1 METFSLKPSSAKY
14 GWSSSSSN
22 TTNVSADKSLWCG
35 ACKNS
40 DGINRPYDGSMRFYK
55 SLESISGGVP
65 IVVTS
70 ASVTVEYRNRYPSK
84 ALNVFINEIEAAYWH
99 AYQGNG
105 YVGETT
111 GNYMTFTSAI
121 DDPVFSPTSG
131 VESTYIVKSS
141 KNFCQKLT
149 EYLNNNKTFY
159 IHLWNNV
166 GSNQGGVFKG
176 YRETREVLTI
186 NWEYAAS
193 QATFINGNS
202 LKTGIST
209 TLKLNQADPTFKH
222 QIKWQI
228 ELSDG
233 TYSTIETYKDIT
245 SSTINYTFSPDA
257 NQIPTWFKGATKIG
271 GRVAVTTYNSAGTKL
286 GEEKTTP
293 FTLTLTKDSAVDI
306 KIDSFTISPVTPSAL
321 GASNYVKNKT
331 QIECKGQYTKRNSN
345 VSIKEAKVIL
355 TGGISSS
362 LLLDGGSGEEGKVTT
377 SNYISE
383 QSEITAT
390 WTIKDSR
397 GFTWTS
403 TQTIVVSSIKKY
415 TSPKITD
422 LIFYRSSGAGESIEG
437 TKLGLRFT
445 VKTDSSFG
453 SNYIKSVTLNDKT
466 LNPSTNKYTWNY
478 SNPNVFSSETY
489 DLSQNYNFSLKVTDE
504 AGTTVT
510 KTFILPSSNY
520 LIHIPSGG
528 GAIAFGTTVPSDGKG
543 YIYLGWPIKG
553 LTINTNSNLK
563 LFGSNVSSKDS
574 FQQAIG
580 GPFLPIE
587 GGTLT
592 GDLTI
597 AENKTLYLT
606 NSTNQKF
613 SALYAG
619 NYFYVGLGALKGL
632 QQHGKTYIGLG
643 GTTTNGVYSPNTNLY
658 LQQSPTTENGSDGK
672 TYTVLH
678 SGNYKNYSPNLSELY
693 YKVGDTV
700 EFTNGLFHGYTTDS
714 KKKIYLIIPLSKRL
728 DKINSVTIN
737 DMTGH
742 IRNSGGYAVQSSI
755 KDGGNDFTQYTIT
768 STIITEGSSKVSS
781 SIELLIT
788 GQTWVLTNN
797 AAVSF
802 VPVSFKMTFA

>member
-1 METFSLKPSSAKY
+1 MATFSLKPSSAKY

-55 SLESISGGVP
+55 SLESISGGIP

-70 ASVTVEYRNRYPSK
+70 ASVTVENRNQSPSK

-111 GNYMTFTSAI
+111 GNYMTFTSSI
-121 DDPVFSPTSG
+121 NSSVSSPTSG

-166 GSNQGGVFKG
+166 GSNQGGVFKR
-176 YRETREVLTI
+176 YKETSEVLTI
-186 NWEYAAS
+186 NWKYAAS
-193 QATFINGNS
+193 QATFRNGNS
-202 LKTGIST
+202 LKTGISA

-228 ELSDG
+228 KLSDG
-233 TYSTIETYKDIT
+233 TFSTIATYKDIT
-245 SSTINYTFSPDA
+245 SSTINYIFSPTYS
-257 NQIPTWFKGATKIG
+257 QISTWFKGETKIDG
-271 GRVAVTTYNSAGTKL
+271 QVAVTTYNSAGTKL

-331 QIECKGQYTKRNSN
+331 QIKCIGKYTKSNSN

-362 LLLDGGSGEEGKVTT
+362 LSLNGENEQAVVTT

-383 QSEITAT
+383 QSKITAT

-403 TQTIVVSSIKKY
+403 TITIPASSIKNY
-415 TSPKITD
+415 TSPKITN

-445 VKTDSSFG
+445 ATTDSSFG
-453 SNYIKSVTLNDKT
+453 SNYINSVTLNDET
-466 LNPSTNKYTWNY
+466 LNPSTNIYTWNY
-478 SNPNVFSSETY
+478 SSTNVFSSKDY
-489 DLSQNYNFSLKVTDE
+489 NLSQNYNFSLKVTDK
-504 AGTTVT
+504 AGTTVI

-520 LIHIPSGG
+520 LIHIPNGG
-528 GAIAFGTTVPSDGKG
+528 GAIAFGTTVPSNGKG
-543 YIYLGWPIKG
+543 YIHLGWPLKG
-553 LTINTNSNLK
+553 LEINSNSNLK
-563 LFGSNVSSKDS
+563 FFGSNVNSKDS
-574 FQQAIG
+574 FLKAIG
-580 GPFLPIE
+580 GPFLLSS
-587 GGTLT
+587 GGTIT
-592 GDLTI
+592 GNLTI
-597 AENKTLYLT
+597 NR
-606 NSTNQKF
+606 S
-613 SALYAG
+613 S
-619 NYFYVGLGALKGL
+619 
-632 QQHGKTYIGLG
+632 
-643 GTTTNGVYSPNTNLY
+643 
-658 LQQSPTTENGSDGK
+658 
-672 TYTVLH
+672 
-678 SGNYKNYSPNLSELY
+678 
-693 YKVGDTV
+693 
-700 EFTNGLFHGYTTDS
+700 
-714 KKKIYLIIPLSKRL
+714 
-728 DKINSVTIN
+728 
-737 DMTGH
+737 
-742 IRNSGGYAVQSSI
+742 NSGGIYLKDSTGALQGALYYNGTNLWIGSTAVETTHHSGGTYIST
-755 KDGGNDFTQYTIT
+755 GYNGTVGND
-768 STIITEGSSKVSS
+768 
-781 SIELLIT
+781 SIYISIPHA
-788 GQTWVLTNN
+788 TNN
-797 AAVSF
+797 GASSYKAYHAGNIFYSADSNNDGT
-802 VPVSFKMTFA
+802 PDNIPGKTAIKGMIWLKPIG